1 MKKEI
6 WATAAAGCIV
16 LSSVFLG
23 SAASSLFPEQTV
35 SMAPTAC
42 MAHPGNTNSAG
53 CHTCRTNCAK
63 WGLATGEYHCH
74 NGGSSGSSGGSSGGT
89 GGVTGEDPAAAQQAE
104 AARLQQ
110 EQEAAARAAAEAE
123 AKRIAEAQAK
133 AKAEE
138 EARKKAEQEKKD
150 REQGEKDGYAFKTSH
165 PNDSQPELK
174 DKSAAYKEG
183 YPIGF
188 ARADEELEEKSEEL
202 GKEDGA
208 KAGIELEQED
218 WLTSIPKTVKTDTY
232 KRAYQEE
239 AEQSEMDYF
248 ARLKS
253 EAIDKSYT
261 DYVAKTKTI
270 RNSKLSESDK
280 GEKYFQEQYE
290 LGLKEA
296 KAKIAALKEEVE
308 TQGKADGHQRAKKSN
323 TLYKDL
329 KGTGNPT
336 YKDMDAIYEEAYET
350 AKAEENRKVLLCS
363 GGAVAL
369 AGAGG
374 YCLMRKRKAGKIHPS
389 MKK

>member
-1 MKKEI
+1 
-6 WATAAAGCIV
+6 
-16 LSSVFLG
+16 
-23 SAASSLFPEQTV
+23 
-35 SMAPTAC
+35 
-42 MAHPGNTNSAG
+42 
-53 CHTCRTNCAK
+53 
-63 WGLATGEYHCH
+63 
-74 NGGSSGSSGGSSGGT
+74 
-89 GGVTGEDPAAAQQAE
+89 
-104 AARLQQ
+104 
-110 EQEAAARAAAEAE
+110 
-123 AKRIAEAQAK
+123 
-133 AKAEE
+133 
-138 EARKKAEQEKKD
+138 
-150 REQGEKDGYAFKTSH
+150 
-165 PNDSQPELK
+165 
-174 DKSAAYKEG
+174 
-183 YPIGF
+183 
-188 ARADEELEEKSEEL
+188 
-202 GKEDGA
+202 
-208 KAGIELEQED
+208 
-218 WLTSIPKTVKTDTY
+218 
-232 KRAYQEE
+232 
-239 AEQSEMDYF
+239 MDYF